1 MGLCCTGWTCVV
13 PSATAMVVVVVL
25 LLVNFAHCSLISA
38 QTRIHQIL
46 DMEVDALMMEHP
58 WRDHL
63 RVFVHSYTGVEYK
76 FGKKSIGHKSGHIW
90 HLIRGYPQLFIRIR
104 PYPYIYIIRR

>member
-1 MGLCCTGWTCVV
+1 
-13 PSATAMVVVVVL
+13 MVVVVVL

-58 WRDHL
+58 WCDHL
-63 RVFVHSYTGVEYK
+63 LESLFVVTRVWNTNSE
-76 FGKKSIGHKSGHIW
+76 KSIGHKSGHIW
-90 HLIRGYPQLFIRIR
+90 HLIRGYPQLFIRIC
-104 PYPYIYIIRR
+104 